1 MIAVFLPAVRT
12 FQATSSVSRF
22 KRKNKNS
29 EKKLKDPIGAFERI
43 QNSTKRYITSAFATD
58 SATFEE
64 DRKALLDTVGV
75 LFQEPYVEPIPAYES
90 GKALA
95 DLIANDLPGLSD
107 KAISA
112 FNRIVGA
119 GLFSGGHPLYLHQQ
133 RMLKESLS
141 GKHCVVVTGTGSGKT
156 ESFLL
161 PVIASIIREAMAEG
175 TQWAEAV
182 PNTASVWTKRKP
194 PEWKDSHKDLRGET
208 RPAAIR
214 SLILYPMNALVED
227 QLSRLR
233 AALDSNEAHAAMD
246 RLLGKNRIRF
256 GRYNGATPVAGH
268 PFKSDGKPNT
278 NTQKKLKQAQANA
291 IGESDGIQ
299 KKIRELQAA
308 LDIAR
313 GSDDS
318 SLVNKAKEA
327 LEAAVEEASFIPR
340 MEPAA
345 AEMFHRWEM
354 QAAPPDLLI
363 TNVSMLSI
371 MLMRHK
377 DNTIPGDRADSQMF
391 DLTRDWLAGSKDRIF
406 QLVVDELHL
415 YRGASGTEV
424 GYLIRLLLERL
435 GLQPNSPQLRILA
448 SSASLDKGQ
457 DSTFEFLG
465 GFFGMDDVEARK
477 TFYVEA
483 GELLHQ
489 SPLVLPN
496 MDSEVTL
503 ACLELGSQVS
513 AGGVVGDPSRVVE
526 MLHKQ
531 RETSDKIVAAFR
543 EGGIQARA
551 LKCIAGRWFPTL
563 ANDIDRQAAIRGLF
577 FALGSKAASA
587 LKLPRLR
594 FHWMAKN
601 IEGLWATPALHPA
614 DPRRRVGQLMPEA
627 ALSLGDSRLLEVLY
641 CECCGTQLLCGNKIP
656 LTPAQLNGGSSVPGL
671 PGRDNVRP
679 SAYELTALPTV
690 IDGLPEANTNNRTD
704 AQPYKYLGVVWLV
717 PPEWTMGSPDGF
729 SWQQGTEERDDQG
742 RRLGKADAKWHRASI
757 NPNTGIVKLRVSAV
771 EGEVDC
777 LWFDTSD
784 VVSELDLPAMPQRC
798 PSCLID
804 YSERYGRSSP
814 IRSFV
819 TGLGVMSHL
828 LAKHLMGVLPAGRSR
843 RLVAFSDS
851 REAAASLAVGVEV
864 QQWDHLLRGSLQKEL
879 RGRASAG
886 VDAIKHELLLAIE
899 SGDESAVD
907 VLLETAHTKFAAN
920 EYDEASRFA
929 NMVEGARKRPERVAA
944 DAKME
949 MELVRGH
956 QLGYVRVDDL
966 LLTPDPAL
974 GMELTPVWR
983 DLVAHGVNPGGAT
996 IEQRTLRLGSDTRDW
1011 TSVFESDND
1020 GLVPRIKDRSAA
1032 VLADVGKLGLALRTA
1047 AWRSLTGRLLYDLES
1062 QGLGYLSFPPGMKLD
1077 APGAMSL
1084 ETFRQACESVIRIL
1098 AQERWTDPTQRDR
1111 PQDGFEDAQPTRQAR
1126 STAGKRVHGYLQAVA
1141 LKGQI
1146 DVRTLQGAMC
1156 AAFKSVGH
1164 IGQDGK
1170 WGVVR
1175 MEKLW
1180 VKVVDGQACPWTCE
1194 RCNQIQWHAS
1204 AGVCSRCHSPLAAAH
1219 DIGRTAQEIA
1229 SNHYYAYEAA
1239 DPNTTFRIHSEELT
1253 GQTLNQAQRQR
1264 HFRDIFFEDEEL
1276 SDIGT
1281 RRVLQNID
1289 AIDLLSVTTTMEV
1302 GVDIGS
1308 LQSVMQANMPPERF
1322 NYQQRAG
1329 RAGRKGQPFSAAITF
1344 CRGQTHDRI
1353 HFEHPDE
1360 MTGGVPPQPAV
1371 AIGDEQRIL
1380 AERLLAKETLRR
1392 AFQSMNISWTE
1403 TEGRD
1408 VHGELGLVAGAS
1420 DRMPALIEWLADNQS
1435 LVRKIAATVAA
1446 GTQVNVDALVLAA
1459 NTLPKRIKEALKVGI
1474 FVEPT
1479 LAFRLAEAGI
1489 LPMYGMPTSVR
1500 SMYFSFPYGQEDE
1513 AKTLDRPF
1521 DQAVA
1526 EFVPGS
1532 ERTWDKRQITP
1543 LGICG
1548 EVAYAYGTHPG
1559 WRASKAAIGAAYAQ
1573 LFCPDCRSLQVC
1585 PADPDTLEVVPAV
1598 DWWKPEYLRDPK
1610 VTVSCPVCQGVY
1622 ARPFMAVAPRS
1633 FVSDLDLGKSAK
1645 RWDSKRG
1652 RAGFPSVAS
1661 PALTDGTNYVPR
1673 LNAKVALGRQ
1683 AQVFRTNTNN
1693 MKLFGFKN
1701 TSRIPGKG
1709 DGSSLSGSMNS
1720 IWTHADEVPERC
1732 VAITSPKTTD
1742 VLAVKV
1748 VDEDGLEF
1756 FDANGDIARRRA
1768 AWYSAATILQR
1779 AIALE
1784 LDVDSLDVEIAS
1796 VHLLNSNAGD
1806 PSKGAELYL
1815 ADAHP
1820 NGAGLVEWANNNW
1833 ENLLEGCVFGSGP
1846 TSRMGKNIQRAREL
1860 SVNEPWRGPNA
1871 LLRGF
1876 RNSQIHGL
1884 LDWQLGLEMLA
1895 TLFDSSYRPGL
1906 DSELCNRAG
1915 EKIEMPDWHYFAA
1928 GLATRYVASFPKIAM
1943 PLPSGGPLPGW
1954 LDLDGADVATLV
1966 VHPLSA
1972 GYPGKKNAIELAIKW
1987 ADGNGIGTLRLVDSF
2002 NLSRRMAWVRANI
2015 ERFPVVIVCPS
2026 GSVIDAGELVSV
2038 SVGSEFQYGSKQFI
2052 KIAESDVWTA
2062 GAGEWLA
2069 RTEAGT
2075 LLAIRIRRLPG
2086 SSGPLVQELGAGA
2099 LNEETAMTLRLVAK
2113 ALPQ

>member
-1 MIAVFLPAVRT
+1 MI
-12 FQATSSVSRF
+12 
-22 KRKNKNS
+22 
-29 EKKLKDPIGAFERI
+29 DPIGAFERI
-43 QNSTKRYITSAFATD
+43 QSSIKRYITSAFATD
-58 SATFEE
+58 SLTFEE

-75 LFQEPYVEPIPAYES
+75 LFQEPYVEPIPAYKS
-90 GKALA
+90 GKMLA
-95 DLIANDLPGLSD
+95 GLIANDLPGLSD
-107 KAISA
+107 EAASA
-112 FNRIVGA
+112 FKHIVGA
-119 GLFSGGHPLYLHQQ
+119 GLFSGGHSLYLHQQ

-161 PVIASIIREAMAEG
+161 PVIASIIREAMADS
-175 TQWAEAV
+175 TRWAEAV
-182 PNTASVWTKRKP
+182 SGTIDVWTKSKP
-194 PEWKDSHKDLRGET
+194 PDWKDSHRELRGET

-233 AALDSNEAHAAMD
+233 AALDSNEAHAAFDQM
-246 RLLGKNRIRF
+246 LGKNRIRF
-256 GRYNGATPVAGH
+256 GRYNGSTPVAGH
-268 PFKSDGKPNT
+268 PFKRDGKPNA

-291 IGESDGIQ
+291 IGESEGIQ
-299 KKIRELQAA
+299 KKIRELRAA
-308 LDIAR
+308 MDIAKC
-313 GSDDS
+313 SEDS
-318 SLVNKAKEA
+318 NLINEIREV
-327 LEAAVEEASFIPR
+327 LDAAVEEASFIPR

-354 QAAPPDLLI
+354 QACPPDLLI

-377 DNTIPGDRADSQMF
+377 DTTIPGDRSDSQMF
-391 DLTRDWLAGSKDRIF
+391 DLTRDWLAGGEDRVF

-435 GLQPNSPQLRILA
+435 GLEPNSPQLRILA
-448 SSASLDKGQ
+448 SSASLDDGQ

-465 GFFGMDDVEARK
+465 GFFGMEKAEARRM
-477 TFYVEA
+477 FHVEA
-483 GELLHQ
+483 GELLNQ
-489 SPLVLPN
+489 APSAFPE
-496 MDSEVTL
+496 MDHETSS
-503 ACLELGSQVS
+503 ACLQLGRQVS
-513 AGGVVGDPSRVVE
+513 AGGVVIDAIKVVD
-526 MLHKQ
+526 LLRKQ
-531 RETSDKIVAAFR
+531 YETSDKIVAAFR
-543 EGGIQARA
+543 DGGIQARS
-551 LKCIAGRWFPTL
+551 LNCLAGRWFSVL
-563 ANDIDRQAAIRGLF
+563 GNDADMQTAARGLF
-577 FALGSKAASA
+577 FALGSKAASG
-587 LKLPRLR
+587 LKFPRLR

-601 IEGLWATPALHPA
+601 IEGLWATPALHPT
-614 DPRRRVGQLMPEA
+614 DKRRRVGQLMPEA

-656 LTPAQLNGGSSVPGL
+656 LTPAQLNGGGDVAGL
-671 PGRDNVRP
+671 PGRNSLKP
-679 SAYELTALPTV
+679 TAYELTALPTI
-690 IDGLPEANTNNRTD
+690 IDGLPETNINSRTD
-704 AQPYKYLGVVWLV
+704 AQPYKNLGVIWLV
-717 PPEWTMGSPDGF
+717 PPEWAMGSPDGF
-729 SWQQGTEERDDQG
+729 AWQQGTEERDDQG
-742 RRLGKADAKWHRASI
+742 RRQGKADAKWHRASL
-757 NPNTGIVKLRVSAV
+757 NPKTGMVKLRMSAAH
-771 EGEVDC
+771 GEVDC
-777 LWFDTSD
+777 LWFETSD
-784 VVSELDLPAMPQRC
+784 TAAELDLPAMPQRC

-819 TGLGVMSHL
+819 TGLDVMSHL
-828 LAKHLMGVLPAGRSR
+828 LAKHLMGVMPAAGAR

-864 QQWDHLLRGSLQKEL
+864 QQWDHLLRASLQKEL

-886 VDAIKHELLLAIE
+886 IDAIKQDLLVAIE
-899 SGDESAVD
+899 SGDEPRVD
-907 VLLETAHTKFAAN
+907 ALLEQAHKRFAAN
-920 EYDEASRFA
+920 EYDEANRFV
-929 NMVEGARKRPERVAA
+929 NLVEGALKRPERMSA
-944 DAKME
+944 DANME
-949 MELVRGH
+949 MKRVRGH
-956 QLGYVRVDDL
+956 QTGYVRVDDL

-974 GMELTPVWR
+974 GVELTPVWR

-996 IEQRTLRLGSDTRDW
+996 IEQRTLRYGSDTRDW
-1011 TSVFESDND
+1011 TSVFESDID
-1020 GLVPRIKDRSAA
+1020 GLVPRIKDRSAS

-1062 QGLGYLSFPPGMKLD
+1062 QGLGYLSFPPDLKLD
-1077 APGAMSL
+1077 ALDAMSQ
-1084 ETFRQACESVIRIL
+1084 ETFRQACDSVVRIL
-1098 AQERWTDPTQRDR
+1098 AQERWTDPTQRER
-1111 PQDGFEDAQPTRQAR
+1111 PQDGFEDVQPTRQAR

-1141 LKGQI
+1141 LKSQI

-1180 VKVVDGQACPWTCE
+1180 VKVVDAHACPWTCE

-1204 AGVCSRCHSPLAAAH
+1204 AGVCSRCHAVLGAAP
-1219 DIGRTAQEIA
+1219 DIRQTAKEIA
-1229 SNHYYAYEAA
+1229 SNHYYACEAA
-1239 DPNTTFRIHSEELT
+1239 DPEATFRIHSEELT

-1281 RRVLQNID
+1281 RQVLPNVD

-1329 RAGRKGQPFSAAITF
+1329 RAGRKGQPFSVALTF

-1360 MTGGVPPQPAV
+1360 MTGGLPPQPSV

-1380 AERLLAKETLRR
+1380 AERLLAKEILRR
-1392 AFQSMNISWTE
+1392 AFQSMNVSWVE

-1420 DRMPALIEWLADNQS
+1420 GRLPALIDWLTSNQL
-1435 LVRKIAATVAA
+1435 LVRKIALTVAA
-1446 GTQVNVDALVLAA
+1446 GTQVNIDALVLAA
-1459 NTLPKRIKEALKVGI
+1459 NNLPRRISEALQVGI

-1500 SMYFSFPYGQEDE
+1500 SMYFSLPFRQEDD

-1548 EVAYAYGTHPG
+1548 EVAYVHGTG
-1559 WRASKAAIGAAYAQ
+1559 WRASKNAIGAAYAQ

-1598 DWWKPEYLRDPK
+1598 AWWKPEYVRDPNI
-1610 VTVSCPVCQGVY
+1610 VASCPICQGIC
-1622 ARPFMAVAPRS
+1622 ARPFMAVAPRA
-1633 FVSDLDLGKSAK
+1633 FVSDLDLSKSAK
-1645 RWDSKRG
+1645 RWDSKKG

-1661 PALTDGTNYVPR
+1661 PALSDGTTYVSR

-1693 MKLFGFKN
+1693 MKLFGFKT

-1709 DGSSLSGSMNS
+1709 DGSALFGSMNS
-1720 IWTHADEVPERC
+1720 IWVHADEIPERC
-1732 VAITSPKTTD
+1732 VALTSPKTTD
-1742 VLAVKV
+1742 VLAVRV
-1748 VDEDGLEF
+1748 VDGDGLEY
-1756 FDANGDIARRRA
+1756 FDVSGDTARRRA

-1796 VHLLNSNAGD
+1796 VHMLNVSAGD
-1806 PSKGAELYL
+1806 LSKGAELYL

-1833 ENLLEGCVFGSGP
+1833 ENLLEGCLFGRGP

-1860 SVNEPWRGPNA
+1860 SANEPWRGPNA

-1906 DSELCNRAG
+1906 DQELRNRAG
-1915 EKIEMPDWHYFAA
+1915 EKVEMPDWHYFADE
-1928 GLATRYVASFPKIAM
+1928 LATRYLASFPKLTK
-1943 PLPSGGPLPGW
+1943 PLPSDGPLSGW
-1954 LDLDGADVATLV
+1954 LDLDNKDIATV
-1966 VHPLSA
+1966 IVHPLSA
-1972 GYPGKKNAIELAIKW
+1972 SYAGKKNVIGLAIKW
-1987 ADGNGIGTLRLVDSF
+1987 ADENDIGTLRLVDSF

-2015 ERFPVVIVCPS
+2015 EKFPVVTVRAS
-2026 GSVIDAGELVSV
+2026 GSSADAGNLGLFLAGE
-2038 SVGSEFQYGSKQFI
+2038 EFQHRSRQYL
-2052 KIAESDVWTA
+2052 KIDESDVWTA

-2069 RTEAGT
+2069 KTEAGT

-2086 SSGPLVQELGAGA
+2086 SSRPLIQELGAGA
-2099 LNEETAMTLRLVAK
+2099 LSEETAMTLTLVAK
-2113 ALPQ
+2113 ALSQQ